1 MPHLAGHCDCGR
13 QIHFPND
20 AALGHEWRCFKCG
33 KVWTLSTQG
42 KPLQN
47 RGSKPPRPSSSRDF
61 GMVAGDCL
69 KSVTGESTDLWSRWE
84 VLGETNRFSKSGSR
98 RGDTKTRASR
108 LCEFD

>member
-47 RGSKPPRPSSSRDF
+47 RGSKRRSIRKGRVVFRSCFSLAFQFSRF
-61 GMVAGDCL
+61 RHGG
-69 KSVTGESTDLWSRWE
+69 W
-84 VLGETNRFSKSGSR
+84 
-98 RGDTKTRASR
+98 R
-108 LCEFD
+108 LPEIRDR

>member
-47 RGSKPPRPSSSRDF
+47 RGSKPPPVESSVSPQGKGCLAVLLFF
-61 GMVAGDCL
+61 GL
-69 KSVTGESTDLWSRWE
+69 P
-84 VLGETNRFSKSGSR
+84 VLGIS
-98 RGDTKTRASR
+98 AWW
-108 LCEFD
+108 LAIA

>member
-47 RGSKPPRPSSSRDF
+47 RGSKPPPVESAVNPQGQGCLPVLLFF
-61 GMVAGDCL
+61 GL
-69 KSVTGESTDLWSRWE
+69 P
-84 VLGETNRFSKSGSR
+84 VLAIS
-98 RGDTKTRASR
+98 AWW
-108 LCEFD
+108 LAIA

>member
-1 MPHLAGHCDCGR
+1 MIQMWQGVDTLHTGQAAAKPGVETTPCRIVRQSAREGLSCGVA
-13 QIHFPND
+13 F
-20 AALGHEWRCFKCG
+20 L
-33 KVWTLSTQG
+33 
-42 KPLQN
+42 
-47 RGSKPPRPSSSRDF
+47 RPSSSRDF

>member
-47 RGSKPPRPSSSRDF
+47 RGSKPPPVESSVSPQ
-61 GMVAGDCL
+61 GKGCL
-69 KSVTGESTDLWSRWE
+69 P
-84 VLGETNRFSKSGSR
+84 VLLFIGLPALAIS
-98 RGDTKTRASR
+98 AWW
-108 LCEFD
+108 LAIA